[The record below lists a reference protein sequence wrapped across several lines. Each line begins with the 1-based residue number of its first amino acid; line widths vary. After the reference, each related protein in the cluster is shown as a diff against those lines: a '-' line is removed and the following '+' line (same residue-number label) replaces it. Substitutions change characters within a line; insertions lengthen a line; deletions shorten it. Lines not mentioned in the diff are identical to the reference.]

1 VVELTLEHST
11 LGMAL
16 LVTIA
21 AMALVSV
28 FYYFAF
34 GKLRPL
40 QWQTLLILR
49 ILAILIVVLLL
60 FRPVFSFQKE
70 LEEKRSVILLVDR
83 SASMSIADSSVGQS
97 RYVQACELVQRWW
110 DRLKDTVNLH
120 LVAFAE
126 DAVDVADPRLLPT
139 LQPDGKATSISR
151 GLRAASKKAPR
162 SEMEAVIL
170 ISDGVHNSVGRPVE
184 EAGRLGVTIHTVGV
198 GATLKSDVSYRD
210 VQVTGLDVAER
221 MLINNV
227 AKIKASVEG
236 VGLPGRVVKVIL
248 QEDEQQIGQQE
259 LTLDEVEGAQIVEFE
274 FRPTVKGRHVYTAR
288 VEPVPEERIVEN
300 NRRSAVSLV
309 VEPGIRVLYLE
320 GTIRAEIGALV
331 GRFLAKDPDLEF
343 CALWQTKQNTFA
355 MRSNIPQLELSAIPT
370 DPAVINTFDVFLI
383 GDLDSSFLRP
393 EVQGLILERVKNGAG
408 LMMLGGYHSLGPGGY
423 AGTPIGEALPVVLG
437 SRDIG
442 QITDQFL
449 PQLTPDGA
457 APHPIFANIA
467 DFFPTRQRAAKVE
480 GLPMLDGCTRVGAAK
495 PGATVLAVCP
505 VENDMPVLAIQPL
518 GKGRTAVFTADTTR
532 KWQQGPRALNQQSPF
547 LQFWGQAVRWLAG
560 RSEEVKTEASITA
573 ATDKGYYEPEEPVRL
588 SAIVRDTQGEGA
600 KEAKVSAKIRGPGGR
615 PDLVELTPI
624 PGPAGHYSGTF
635 EPKVSGPYEIE
646 VEAKLAD
653 QTIQAEKLKIEVG
666 RPNLEFEKLD
676 LDEKTLAQIAAQAKG
691 RYMHITAADR
701 LVDQLDTAV
710 RKRQVQLQ
718 AKLYWPPGFWAV
730 FVLVLTV
737 EWILRRR
744 FQLR

>member
-1 VVELTLEHST
+1 VVELKLEHST
-11 LGMAL
+11 FGVAL
-16 LVTIA
+16 LVTLA
-21 AMALVSV
+21 AIGLVSV

-40 QWQTLLILR
+40 QWQTLLVLR
-49 ILAILIVVLLL
+49 IIAIVIVVLLL
-60 FRPVFSFQKE
+60 FRPVFSYQKE
-70 LEEKRSVILLVDR
+70 EEEKRAVVLLVDR
-83 SASMSIADSSVGQS
+83 SASMSIADSAGGQT
-97 RYVQACELVQRWW
+97 RYQQACELVQRWW
-110 DRLKDTVNLH
+110 DRLKDTVHLH
-120 LVAFAE
+120 LLAFAE
-126 DAVDVADPRLLPT
+126 DAVDVADARLLAT

-162 SEMEAVIL
+162 SDIEAIFL

-227 AKIKASVEG
+227 AKIKASIEG
-236 VGLPGRVVKVIL
+236 IGLPGRVVKVIL
-248 QEDEQQIGQQE
+248 QEDDREIGQQE
-259 LTLDEVEGAQIVEFE
+259 LTLDEIEGAQIVEFE

-320 GTIRAEIGALV
+320 GTIRAEIGAIV

-355 MRSNIPQLELSAIPT
+355 MRSNIPQLELTSIPT
-370 DPAVINTFDVFLI
+370 EPALINTFDVFLI

-393 EVQGLILERVKNGAG
+393 EVQQLILERVKNGAG

-423 AGTPIGEALPVVLG
+423 AGTPIGEALPVILG

-442 QITDQFL
+442 QVTEEFL
-449 PQLTPDGA
+449 PQLTPDGVA
-457 APHPIFANIA
+457 HPIFANIA
-467 DFFPTRQRAAKVE
+467 DFFPTRQRGPKVE
-480 GLPMLDGCTRVGAAK
+480 GLPPLDGCTRVGGPK
-495 PGATVLAVCP
+495 PGATVLATCP

-518 GKGRTAVFTADTTR
+518 GKGRVAVFAADTTR

-547 LQFWGQAVRWLAG
+547 LQFWGQVVRWLAG
-560 RSEEVKTEASITA
+560 RSEEVKTEASVMA
-573 ATDKGYYEPEEPVRL
+573 ATDKGFYEPEEPVRI
-588 SAIVRDTQGEGA
+588 SAIVRDSQGEGA
-600 KEAKVSAKIRGPGGR
+600 REAKVQAKIRGPGGR

-635 EPKVSGPYEIE
+635 EPKVPGPYEIE
-646 VEAKLAD
+646 VEARLAD
-653 QTIQAEKLKIEVG
+653 QTITAEKLKIEVG
-666 RPNLEFEKLD
+666 RPNLEYEKLD
-676 LDEKTLAQIAAQAKG
+676 LDEKMLSQIAAQAKG

-710 RKRQVQLQ
+710 RKRQLQLET
-718 AKLYWPPGFWAV
+718 KLYWPPGFWAL

>member
-1 VVELTLEHST
+1 MVEISLEHST

-16 LVTIA
+16 LVTVGAIL
-21 AMALVSV
+21 LVSV

-49 ILAILIVVLLL
+49 IVAILIVVLLL
-60 FRPVFSFQKE
+60 FRPVFTYQKE
-70 LEEKRSVILLVDR
+70 LEEKRSVVLLVDR
-83 SASMSIADSSVGQS
+83 SASMSIADSTVGQS
-97 RYVQACELVQRWW
+97 RYVQTCELVQRWT
-110 DRLKDTVNLH
+110 DRLKESVHLH
-120 LVAFAE
+120 LITFAE
-126 DAVDVADPRLLPT
+126 DATSVDDPRLLPT

-162 SEMEAVIL
+162 SEIEAVFL
-170 ISDGVHNSVGRPVE
+170 ISDGVHNSVGRPVQ
-184 EAGRLGVTIHTVGV
+184 EAGRLGVTIHTIGV

-210 VQVTGLDVAER
+210 IQVTGLDVAER

-236 VGLPGRVVKVIL
+236 IGLPGRVVKVVL
-248 QEDEQQIGQQE
+248 LEDEQQIGEQE

-274 FRPTVKGRHVYTAR
+274 FRPTIKGRHVYTAR
-288 VEPVPEERIVEN
+288 VDPVPEERIAEN

-309 VEPGIRVLYLE
+309 VEPGIRVLYIE
-320 GTIRAEIGALV
+320 GTMRAEIGAIV

-343 CALWQTKQNTFA
+343 CALWQTKQNVFA
-355 MRSNIPQLELSAIPT
+355 MRSNIPQLQLNAIPSDAAT
-370 DPAVINTFDVFLI
+370 INTFDVFLI
-383 GDLDSSFLRP
+383 GDLDSSFLQP
-393 EVQGLILERVKNGAG
+393 EQQKLILDRVRSGAG

-423 AGTPIGEALPVVLG
+423 AGTPIGEVMPVVLG

-442 QITDQFL
+442 QVTDQFL
-449 PQLTPDGA
+449 PQLTPEGVQ
-457 APHPIFANIA
+457 HPIFANIA

-480 GLPMLDGCTRVGAAK
+480 GLPPLDGCTRVGAAK
-495 PGATVLAVCP
+495 PGATLLATCP
-505 VENDMPVLAIQPL
+505 LENDMPVLAVQPL
-518 GKGRTAVFTADTTR
+518 DKGRVAIFTGDTTR
-532 KWQQGPRALNQQSPF
+532 KWQQGPRAMNQQSPF
-547 LQFWGQAVRWLAG
+547 LQFWGQTIRWLAG
-560 RSEEVKTEASITA
+560 RTEEVKTEASIVA
-573 ATDKGYYEPEEPVRL
+573 STDKGYYEPEEPIRI

-600 KEAKVSAKIRGPGGR
+600 REAKVSAKIRGPGGR

-624 PGPAGHYSGTF
+624 PGPAGHYSGTL
-635 EPKVSGPYEIE
+635 EPKEAGPYEIE
-646 VEAKLAD
+646 VEAQLAD
-653 QTIQAEKLKIEVG
+653 QALTAEKLKIEVG

-676 LDEKTLAQIAAQAKG
+676 LDEKMLAQIAAEAKG

-701 LVDQLDTAV
+701 LIDQLDTAV
-710 RKRQVQLQ
+710 RKRQMELQ
-718 AKLYWPPGFWAV
+718 TKLYWPPGFWAL

-737 EWILRRR
+737 EWVLRRR

>member
-1 VVELTLEHST
+1 MVELTLEHST

-16 LVTIA
+16 LVTVTAIG
-21 AMALVSV
+21 LVSV

-40 QWQTLLILR
+40 QWQTLLVLR
-49 ILAILIVVLLL
+49 IIAIVIVALLL
-60 FRPVFSFQKE
+60 FRPVFSYQKE
-70 LEEKRSVILLVDR
+70 LEEKRTVILLVDR
-83 SASMSIADSSVGQS
+83 SASMSIADSATGQN
-97 RYVQACELVQRWW
+97 RYLQACELVQRWW
-110 DRLKDTVNLH
+110 DRLKDTVHLH
-120 LVAFAE
+120 LLAFAE
-126 DAVDVADPRLLPT
+126 DAVDVGDPQQLAT
-139 LQPDGKATSISR
+139 LRPDGKATSITR
-151 GLRAASKKAPR
+151 GLRAACKKAPR
-162 SEMEAVIL
+162 SEIEAVFL
-170 ISDGVHNSVGRPVE
+170 ISDGIHNSIGRPVD
-184 EAGRLGVTIHTVGV
+184 EAARLGVTIHTVGV

-227 AKIKASVEG
+227 AKIKVSVEG
-236 VGLPGRVVKVIL
+236 VGLPGRVVKVLL
-248 QEDEQQIGQQE
+248 QEDEKEIAQQD
-259 LTLDEVEGAQIVEFE
+259 LRLDEVEGAQIVEFE

-320 GTIRAEIGALV
+320 GTIRAEIGAIV

-343 CALWQTKQNTFA
+343 CALWQTKQNNFV
-355 MRSNIPQLELSAIPT
+355 MRSNIPQLALTEIPT

-393 EVQGLILERVKNGAG
+393 EVQKLIMDRVENGAG

-442 QITDQFL
+442 QVTDEFL
-449 PQLTPDGA
+449 PQLTPEGVA
-457 APHPIFANIA
+457 HPIFANIA
-467 DFFPTRQRAAKVE
+467 DFFPTKQRSPKVE
-480 GLPMLDGCTRVGAAK
+480 GLPPLDGCTRVGAAK
-495 PGATVLAVCP
+495 PDALVLATCP
-505 VENDMPVLAIQPL
+505 LENDMPVLAIRTQ
-518 GKGRTAVFTADTTR
+518 GKGRVAVFTADTTR

-547 LQFWGQAVRWLAG
+547 LQFWGQVVRWLAG

-573 ATDKGYYEPEEPVRL
+573 ATDKGYYEPEEPVRI
-588 SAIVRDTQGEGA
+588 SAIVRDSRGEGA
-600 KEAKVSAKIRGPGGR
+600 RDAKVQAKIRGPGGR
-615 PDLVELTPI
+615 PDLVELTAI

-635 EPKVSGPYEIE
+635 EPKVPGPYEID
-646 VEAKLAD
+646 VEARLTD
-653 QTIQAEKLKIEVG
+653 QTISAEKLKIEVG

-676 LDEKTLAQIAAQAKG
+676 LDEKMLAQIAAHAKG

-710 RKRQVQLQ
+710 RKRQQQLQ
-718 AKLYWPPGFWAV
+718 AKLYWPPGFWAL